1 MQTKIYSIR
10 DHHIL
15 SQLAD
20 ILQVGVSAVSTYPQ
34 WREWYRRVFVPGLKR
49 GERKCIV
56 VRDDKDTIAG
66 FALIKKGNEENKIC
80 MLYVR
85 EAYRHK
91 GVGTQLMQ
99 QALQE
104 LGPHPVMTVAEPYLE
119 AFRPLLKRFRFSLTC
134 EIDGPYRPNQK
145 EYLFNDDR
153 SQKVTCQN
161 QLCMGRVKKVAYANS
176 RV

>member
-10 DHHIL
+10 DHHVL

-20 ILQVGVSAVSTYPQ
+20 ILQVGVSAVSSYPQ

-66 FALIKKGNEENKIC
+66 FALTKKSNEENKIC

-85 EAYRHK
+85 EGYRRQ

-104 LGPHPVMTVAEPYLE
+104 LGPRPVITVAEPYLP
-119 AFRPLLKRFRFSLTC
+119 AFKPLLERFHFSLTC
-134 EIDGPYRPNQK
+134 EIDGLYRPNQK
-145 EYLFNDDR
+145 EYLFNDYQ

-161 QLCMGRVKKVAYANS
+161 QLCMGRVKRVSGVNS